1 MKQWNFTFN
10 AQGSRIIIIVVQV
23 GTMKIYVIVME
34 VFKKKERENKMKFNL
49 PQKNGVFLNFTT
61 C

>member
-1 MKQWNFTFN
+1 
-10 AQGSRIIIIVVQV
+10 
-23 GTMKIYVIVME
+23 MKIYVIVME